1 LPWSYAGSAEALL
14 LKMTLKKIP
23 LNIVLILFILS
34 LPACVSRLARPEI
47 RGIIMDYNRNPL
59 VNCKVGETTTAKDG
73 SFLLPEQR
81 YHKFLLSEMFIMEA
95 PPLMVMERI
104 EKEGFEPD
112 EIYIFNR
119 YGGGNPRGAKYNV
132 DTLFLKKPDQQFDI
146 TALLKD
152 KTWKLSATKNA
163 DTLYLIRSDFNSRFK
178 TRKCQTFYNSYSAL
192 TDNYSPNTSPG
203 NLPEAITRRDIS
215 LTFKAD
221 QTFDYKQVQNY
232 RTGYKSPLN
241 NKGVD
246 SVQASGKWNIKGQ
259 NTLQLD
265 LKEMSIA
272 HQYRPAEIEDYK
284 LMLIKS
290 DI

>member
-1 LPWSYAGSAEALL
+1 
-14 LKMTLKKIP
+14 MTLKKIP
-23 LNIVLILFILS
+23 LNIVLILFTLS

-59 VNCKVGETTTAKDG
+59 FNCKVGETTTAKDG
-73 SFLLPEQR
+73 SFLLPERR

-112 EIYIFNR
+112 EIYMFSR
-119 YGGGNPRGAKYNV
+119 YGGGISKGAKHNI
-132 DTLFLKKPDQQFDI
+132 DTLFLKRVDQQFDI
-146 TALLKD
+146 PALLKE

-163 DTLYLIRSDFNSRFK
+163 DTLYLIRSDFNSRCK
-178 TRKCQTFYNSYSAL
+178 TRKCQTFYDSYSAL
-192 TDNYSPNTSPG
+192 TDNYSLNTSPG
-203 NLPEAITRRDIS
+203 NLPEAISRRYIS
-215 LTFKAD
+215 LTFKAN

-232 RTGYKSPLN
+232 RTGHKSPLN
-241 NKGVD
+241 NTGID
-246 SVQASGKWNIKGQ
+246 SLQGIGKWNIKEH
-259 NTLQLD
+259 NTLQFD

-272 HQYRPAEIEDYK
+272 DQYRPAEIEDYK

-290 DI
+290 GI

>member
-1 LPWSYAGSAEALL
+1 
-14 LKMTLKKIP
+14 MTSKKIP
-23 LNIVLILFILS
+23 LNIVLILFTLS

-47 RGIIMDYNRNPL
+47 RGIIMDYNRKPL

-73 SFLLPEQR
+73 SFLLPERR

-112 EIYIFNR
+112 EIYTFNR
-119 YGGGNPRGAKYNV
+119 YGGGNRRGAKYNV
-132 DTLFLKKPDQQFDI
+132 DTLFLKKTDQQFDLL
-146 TALLKD
+146 ALLKN

-163 DTLYLIRSDFNSRFK
+163 DTLYLIRSDFNSRCK

-192 TDNYSPNTSPG
+192 TDNYSLHTSPG
-203 NLPEAITRRDIS
+203 NLPEAISRRDIS

-221 QTFDYKQVQNY
+221 QAFDYKQVQNY
-232 RTGYKSPLN
+232 RTGHKSLLSN
-241 NKGVD
+241 TGID
-246 SVQASGKWNIKGQ
+246 SLQGIGKWNIKEH

-265 LKEMSIA
+265 LKDIPIA
-272 HQYRPAEIEDYK
+272 NQYRATEIEDYK
-284 LMLIKS
+284 LLLIRS
-290 DI
+290 GI